1 MPPEVKKVFSKKVI
15 YGIIAYVAVFL
26 ALLLIAYSRELA
38 DFFNGVLALF
48 RPILIGLV
56 IAYLCNPIFR
66 LFERKLFSRL
76 RPPALRRALSLICS
90 YLVALIFIASLVL
103 LLLPQIIDSIFS
115 FMSNYKTYVDGVVAN
130 INSLF
135 KAINGTLAMLIGRG
149 DFFDPITDTEFL
161 YSLGDFF
168 TNPETGV
175 LSQIKPADITQ
186 IAGAFVNVL
195 KDIIFAIFI
204 SIYLLASKEKRY
216 AQVMKLRHALFDDA
230 TNKRI
235 TRVCTTA
242 DDLFGKFLEG
252 KLLDSLI
259 IGVLLYIFLQI
270 FGVPYALLI
279 AAFSAIM
286 SIIPVM
292 GYLIGVV
299 PSAFFVFMTDAE
311 KLIPYLII
319 VFVIYQIDVNIIS
332 PKLLGNNTGVSS
344 LCVLVSICIMGNLW
358 GLVGMV
364 LAVPL
369 AATFLSLTDSL
380 THLRLQ
386 KKRLPDDVENYYA
399 PDPIVDPVRG
409 MSMGRGKL
417 LKKLE
422 KKVLHAEA
430 LAEAGAEDQL
440 TTTDSIVRRIY
451 RWGRRHHWLRET
463 PHELLTQF
471 AAEEAVKQITRQAA
485 QERIDYALHVPPQ
498 EDPVPTEQAPAVSE
512 ENADGSNAGEEVD
525 A

>member
-1 MPPEVKKVFSKKVI
+1 MSPEVKKVFSKKLV

-26 ALLLIAYSRELA
+26 VLLLISYSKELA
-38 DFFNGVLALF
+38 AFLNSVLDLF
-48 RPILIGLV
+48 SPILLGLV

-66 LFERKLFSRL
+66 FFEHKLFSRL
-76 RPPALRRALSLICS
+76 RPPALRRTLSLICT
-90 YLVALIFIASLVL
+90 YLVALIIIAGLVL

-115 FMSNYKTYVDGVVAN
+115 FMSNYKSYVDGVVLN
-130 INSLF
+130 INGLF
-135 KAINGTLAMLIGRG
+135 QTLNGILERLIDRG
-149 DFFDPITDTEFL
+149 DFFKPITDADFL

-175 LSQIKPADITQ
+175 LSQIKPEDIPQ
-186 IAGAFVNVL
+186 IAGAVFGTL
-195 KDIIFAIFI
+195 ADIIFAIFI

-252 KLLDSLI
+252 KLLGSAI
-259 IGVLLYIFLQI
+259 IGILLYIFLAAFQ
-270 FGVPYALLI
+270 VPYALLI

-292 GYLIGVV
+292 GYLIGVL
-299 PSAFFVFMTDAE
+299 PSALFVFMTDAD
-311 KLIPYLII
+311 KILPYLII

-369 AATFLSLTDSL
+369 AATTLSLLDSL
-380 THLRLQ
+380 AHLRLQ
-386 KKRLPDDVENYYA
+386 KKRHPDDVENYYA

-417 LKKLE
+417 LKRLE
-422 KKVLHAEA
+422 KKALHAEA

-440 TTTDSIVRRIY
+440 TLTDNLVRRLS

-471 AAEEAVKQITRQAA
+471 ASEEATKKIMAHSAAERAEYTLRLTIDPSLVAAEEAVAST
-485 QERIDYALHVPPQ
+485 
-498 EDPVPTEQAPAVSE
+498 VSD
-512 ENADGSNAGEEVD
+512 ENNDKEVD